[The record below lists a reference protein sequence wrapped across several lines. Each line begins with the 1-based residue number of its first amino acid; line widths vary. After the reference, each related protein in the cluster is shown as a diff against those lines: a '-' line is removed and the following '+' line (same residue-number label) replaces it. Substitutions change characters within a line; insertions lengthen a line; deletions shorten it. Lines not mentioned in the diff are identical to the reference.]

1 MTTTDSFL
9 AAVYLGPTVA
19 LGVGLLIGIERER
32 RKGQGPQRAFAG
44 VRTFALVAL
53 AGSLAQLTE
62 SNLLVACGALLVI
75 ALSAVSYWRLN
86 TGDRKTSDPGVT
98 TELALFVTYLIGVTA
113 VPNPALAGAAG
124 VIVAILLAARNRLH
138 EFSRDILTT
147 RELRDGLMLAGA
159 ALVILPLLPDHGP
172 AWAPALNAH
181 RIWSLVVAIML
192 VQAAGHV
199 ALRVFGSGRGLA
211 LSGLVSGFVS
221 STATI
226 AALGSRARQE
236 PGLMRACVAG
246 AALSNVAT
254 VLLLA
259 MIALLVNVSL
269 MRVLAIPL
277 LASGLAAVAFAGLAV
292 MRNADAGRDP
302 PPDQSAFRIAHVMGF
317 ALLMTGVTA
326 AVSLAEHTGWVRAA
340 EAGIALAG
348 FADAHAAGSAAFSLA
363 SLSED
368 RFDPALLM
376 LAGLS
381 TNTVSKCVVA
391 AVAGGRPYA
400 LRLIPALVGI
410 AGAGWL
416 GWWLAR

>member
-9 AAVYLGPTVA
+9 SAVYLGPAVA

-62 SNLLVACGALLVI
+62 SVLLVTCGALLVV
-75 ALSAVSYWRLN
+75 ALGAVSYWR
-86 TGDRKTSDPGVT
+86 DKTKDPGVT

-113 VPNPALAGAAG
+113 VAKPALAGAAG

-138 EFSRDILTT
+138 EFSRDILTA

-172 AWAPALNAH
+172 SWAPALNAH
-181 RIWSLVVAIML
+181 RIWSLIVAIML

-211 LSGLVSGFVS
+211 LSGLFSGFVS

-226 AALGSRARQE
+226 AALGARAKQE
-236 PGLMRACVAG
+236 PALMRACVAG

-254 VLLLA
+254 VLQLA

-269 MRVLAIPL
+269 MRGLAIPL
-277 LASGLAAVAFAGLAV
+277 LACGLAAVAFAGLAV
-292 MRNADAGRDP
+292 AQNTDAGRDP
-302 PPDQSAFRIAHVMGF
+302 PHDKSAFRIDHVLGF
-317 ALLMTGVTA
+317 ALLMTGVTT
-326 AVSLAEHTGWVRAA
+326 AVSLAAHTGWGRAA

-348 FADAHAAGSAAFSLA
+348 FADAHAAAGAAFSLA
-363 SLSED
+363 AAGED
-368 RFDPALLM
+368 RFDPVLLM

-391 AVAGGRPYA
+391 AMAGGRAYA
-400 LRLIPALVGI
+400 IRLVPALLGI
-410 AGAGWL
+410 VGAGWL
-416 GWWLAR
+416 GWWLAG